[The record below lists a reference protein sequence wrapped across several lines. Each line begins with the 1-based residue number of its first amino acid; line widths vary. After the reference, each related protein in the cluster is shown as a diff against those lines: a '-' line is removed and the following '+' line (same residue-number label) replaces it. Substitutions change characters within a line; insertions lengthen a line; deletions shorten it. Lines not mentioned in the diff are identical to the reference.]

1 MKKGCQQVTIVAQT
15 VSHTALDIALSLVL
29 DFLWHSACVTDLP
42 MYPVCLHS
50 ESTNEGKVPQCAL
63 ERMRKYIL

>member
-1 MKKGCQQVTIVAQT
+1 MTE
-15 VSHTALDIALSLVL
+15 
-29 DFLWHSACVTDLP
+29 LP

-50 ESTNEGKVPQCAL
+50 ESTNEGKVPQYAL